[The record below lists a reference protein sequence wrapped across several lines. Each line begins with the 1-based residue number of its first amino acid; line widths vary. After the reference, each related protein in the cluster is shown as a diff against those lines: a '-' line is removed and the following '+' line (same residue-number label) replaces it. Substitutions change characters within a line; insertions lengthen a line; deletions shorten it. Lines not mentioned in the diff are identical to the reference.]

1 MLVLVYILSAVYI
14 NSKVKSGRLLIATC
28 YIVVAAGGALGFLLA
43 PIDNKAGRYVT
54 YLMTGCFQPAYVLLL
69 SVVVSN
75 IAGHTKKTVAVALNF
90 LGFVLGNLTVSL
102 PCEAAL

>member
-43 PIDNKAGRYVT
+43 PIDNKAGRYGT